1 MPPYIPR
8 SLVYFTVHNLTK
20 QVRRIFRARVTG
32 VPARWNFTLA
42 WGIVKIQAFSR
53 SPDGQ

>member
-42 WGIVKIQAFSR
+42 WGIVEIQAFSR